1 MTVRLA
7 LVPPGLTAGA
17 REGLVGADEPLDE
30 HGRAAALA
38 VAERRVLPTGVPSW
52 VAPSTQCRET
62 AGLLGLQPVD
72 DEGLRDWDLGRWVGR
87 SMTDVAQQEGADV
100 AAWRADP
107 SSAVHGGESL
117 LQLIDRA
124 GAWLARVP
132 TLGRRAVVAV
142 APLPVV
148 RALLVHA
155 LGVGPE
161 PFWRLDVEP
170 LAVVRMTVSDDRV
183 AVRWRSA
190 TE

>member
-1 MTVRLA
+1 MVAAGDGAAPAPLARVLSQRGRSGDDVRVTVRLA

-117 LQLIDRA
+117 LQRSTARA
-124 GAWLARVP
+124 RGWP
-132 TLGRRAVVAV
+132 GC
-142 APLPVV
+142 PP
-148 RALLVHA
+148 
-155 LGVGPE
+155 
-161 PFWRLDVEP
+161 
-170 LAVVRMTVSDDRV
+170 
-183 AVRWRSA
+183 
-190 TE
+190 